1 MRSRM
6 ETTTMTTTLH
16 SSKVQ
21 TIKKKK
27 KTIERTTI
35 FSKEA
40 EKKGTSFLLLE
51 SIIDIL
57 YIECI
62 LLCAV

>member
-1 MRSRM
+1 
-6 ETTTMTTTLH
+6 MTTTLH

-21 TIKKKK
+21 TIKKK